1 MIFQEQIESIMR
13 ENHLKHITALI
24 DDEGNIRVRTYNS
37 YPERY
42 KRNAESIRERAR
54 EYYRKNRG
62 KIRKYQREYY
72 LRTRGKEAKKR
83 VLNAPTYIPTP
94 DDLAKAMA
102 YAYSRS
108 GMELKVDDLR
118 ATAVQMMQFFGFE
131 REVVGN
137 HLEHDEIAMMYQ
149 LEDLGLVDTGVEEY
163 NLPDGNS
170 WRVNYFI
177 LNARKIKEYSSMKV
191 EENPSG
197 ISQVYQDLP
206 EEAWVR

>member
-13 ENHLKHITALI
+13 ENHLKHITAFI
-24 DDEGNIRVRTYNS
+24 DGEGNVRVRTYN

-42 KRNAESIRERAR
+42 KRNSESIKERAR
-54 EYYRKNRG
+54 EYYRKNRET
-62 KIRKYQREYY
+62 IRKYQHGYY
-72 LRTRGKEAKKR
+72 LMTRGKEAKKR
-83 VLNAPTYIPTP
+83 FLNAPTYIPTP

-102 YAYSRS
+102 YLYSKNGAVLS
-108 GMELKVDDLR
+108 AEDLR
-118 ATAVQMMQFFGFE
+118 DTAIQVMQFFSFE
-131 REVVGN
+131 KEVVGN

-149 LEDLGLVDTGVEEY
+149 LEDLGLVDTRVEEY
-163 NLPDGNS
+163 NLQDGNS

-177 LNARKIKEYSSMKV
+177 LNAKKIREYSSMKV
-191 EENPSG
+191 EENPSC